1 MYLASQYQFN
11 PADPFNDL
19 VEKIEKRKQF
29 CESAFVIQL
38 SCIAEND
45 NILGPSIIGLV
56 GCQMVDAAS
65 FVLNEGLQ
73 KQGGSETLLEPHL
86 AEIRNYVPSYILS
99 GFAYKTLMEDP
110 KSFWLYLKI
119 PWKKMSSVQ
128 NGQPYN
134 PFERRDF
141 QIEGILYLL
150 IKIEGQVFNKCP
162 KGKCSKG
169 KYPRASVPR
178 GSVPRANVP
187 RVNIPRENVPREN
200 MQGHVSQGHVPR
212 VSVQGQMSQG

>member
-1 MYLASQYQFN
+1 MSNITIDTKSIQPHQIVLFCNPKETELWYVYWMLYDYQVMQYVCTQPHN
-11 PADPFNDL
+11 ISL
-19 VEKIEKRKQF
+19 ILQILLMILSKKKTKKRKQF

-38 SCIAEND
+38 SCIAESD

-99 GFAYKTLMEDP
+99 GFAYKTLMKDP

-119 PWKKMSSVQ
+119 PWKKISSAQ
-128 NGQPYN
+128 NTLSISLRSLQATG
-134 PFERRDF
+134 FSDRRDF
-141 QIEGILYLL
+141 QRTIHLL
-150 IKIEGQVFNKCP
+150 T
-162 KGKCSKG
+162 G
-169 KYPRASVPR
+169 KYPKS
-178 GSVPRANVP
+178 
-187 RVNIPRENVPREN
+187 
-200 MQGHVSQGHVPR
+200 
-212 VSVQGQMSQG
+212 